1 MADYDIEGWTPKP
14 ITIDFTLQDV
24 DPEVLG
30 ILTGGVMGTKPE
42 PTFALE
48 VVAPIKRTFWQ
59 WLRRKPVQ
67 HMRYY
72 IPNATMGPCTMCLRP
87 DCQGGCF

>member
-1 MADYDIEGWTPKP
+1 MDEERFEFKAISMEP

-42 PTFALE
+42 PTFSLE
-48 VVAPIKRTFWQ
+48 VKYPVKRTFWQ
-59 WLRRKPVQ
+59 WLRRKPRLWNHV
-67 HMRYY
+67 Y
-72 IPNATMGPCTMCLRP
+72 IPNATMGEV
-87 DCQGGCF
+87 DSDD